1 MRIRRASV
9 CNVRVTCRNCR
20 CHTIRFRQFVVSR
33 VVTFGV
39 IVIVFAVSR
48 VS

>member
-9 CNVRVTCRNCR
+9 CNFRVTCRNGR
-20 CHTIRFRQFVVSR
+20 CHYRLVSR

-39 IVIVFAVSR
+39 IVIVSAVSR